1 MHKLAVVDH
10 PRVAQSFVD
19 YMASRGFEVKMMPE
33 PEGRV
38 ALWFLGGNEHI
49 IEVEHEFELFANNSQ
64 DRKYQAASWNVA
76 ESRTATF
83 NYSSPSLMNM
93 VVSHSGPVTLTVMTL
108 CIVIFSLQLLGF
120 SQPLFLLMHFPTF
133 ADQQWQL
140 WRLFSHALLHFSVTH
155 IAFNLLWWWQ
165 LGGEIENKVSR
176 NKLLQL
182 FLFSALFSGLG
193 QYWVEGANFGGLS
206 GVVYALLGYI
216 WITGT
221 LAPERDLSI
230 GKPII
235 AFMLIWLVLGFVQP
249 FMAIANT
256 AHLVGLLCGC
266 LLAWFDNQ
274 RKRTD

>member
-10 PRVAQSFVD
+10 PRIAQSFVD
-19 YMASRGFEVKMMPE
+19 YMASRGFDVKMMPE

-38 ALWFLGGNEHI
+38 ALWFLGGSEHL
-49 IEVEHEFELFANNSQ
+49 IEIEHEFEAFANNAD

-76 ESRTATF
+76 ESRTAKF
-83 NYSSPSLMNM
+83 NYSSPSLMKM
-93 VVSHSGPVTLTVMTL
+93 VVSHSGPVTLTVMVVCL
-108 CIVIFSLQLLGF
+108 VIFSLQLLGF
-120 SQPLFLLMHFPTF
+120 SQPLFLLMHFPTSV
-133 ADQQWQL
+133 DQQWQL

-165 LGGEIENKVSR
+165 LGGEIENKISR

-193 QYWVEGANFGGLS
+193 QYWVEGGNFGGLS

-221 LAPERDLSI
+221 LSPKRGLLI

-266 LLAWFDNQ
+266 LLAWFDSQ
-274 RKRTD
+274 RYKRD